1 MTTLTKTG
9 WVAQQGTAQQ
19 GGNKDVLLCEQC
31 GGLVVW
37 ATSKNGNYYLA
48 DVFQGISI
56 LYYVK
61 ASPHFNSCEDKRAVK
76 DERNKHEAE
85 LARWIAETDLR
96 NFLFA
101 VKHIREGLAEGRDFQ
116 LPDWWQKEYEAD

>member
-9 WVAQQGTAQQ
+9 WVALQGTAQQ
-19 GGNKDVLLCEQC
+19 GGPKNVLSCEKC

-37 ATSKNGNYYLA
+37 AESKNGKFYLA
-48 DVFQGISI
+48 DVFQGISV

-61 ASPHFNSCEDKRAVK
+61 ASPHFKSCEDKLAIK
-76 DERNKHEAE
+76 EEANKHAAE
-85 LARWIAETDLR
+85 LERWVAETDLR
-96 NFLFA
+96 NFLFG
-101 VKHIREGLAEGRDFQ
+101 VRFVREGLAEGRDFQ